1 MLDAKD
7 MLQQM
12 LQSVIVVAGAMPM
25 VSSVEHARHVKT
37 EDVSSYASSFVAEVG
52 AYPRFGFALA

>member
-12 LQSVIVVAGAMPM
+12 LQSVIVVAGAMPV
-25 VSSVEHARHVKT
+25 VSSMEHACHIKT
-37 EDVSSYASSFVAEVG
+37 EDVGSYASSFVAKVD